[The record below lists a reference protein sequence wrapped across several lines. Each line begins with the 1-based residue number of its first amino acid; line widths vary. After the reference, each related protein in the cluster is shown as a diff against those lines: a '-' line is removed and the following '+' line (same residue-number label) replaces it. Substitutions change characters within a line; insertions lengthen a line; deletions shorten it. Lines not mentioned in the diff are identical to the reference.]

1 MDKIQHSTISTNGIN
16 IHFASIGSGPVV
28 LFLHGFPELWYSW
41 RHQLLFLASKGF
53 RAIAPDLRGFGDSD
67 APPSPSSYT
76 PHHIVGDLIGLL
88 DHLGIDQVFL
98 VGHDWGAMMAWYFC
112 LFRPDRVKALV
123 NLSVHYTPRNPAGSP
138 LAVTRRYLG
147 DDFYICKFQEP
158 GVAEADFGSVDTA
171 TMMKK
176 FLTMRDPRPAII
188 PNGFKTLLETPEILP
203 SWLTE
208 EDIEYF
214 ASKFSKTGFTG
225 GFNYYRALDITWE
238 LTGPWSR
245 AQIKVPTKF
254 IVGDLDLVYNFP
266 GAKEYIHGGGF
277 KKDVPLLEDVVVIE
291 GAAHFINQE
300 KPDEIS
306 SLIYDF
312 ITKF

>member
-1 MDKIQHSTISTNGIN
+1 M
-16 IHFASIGSGPVV
+16 V
-28 LFLHGFPELWYSW
+28 
-41 RHQLLFLASKGF
+41 
-53 RAIAPDLRGFGDSD
+53 
-67 APPSPSSYT
+67 
-76 PHHIVGDLIGLL
+76 
-88 DHLGIDQVFL
+88 
-98 VGHDWGAMMAWYFC
+98 
-112 LFRPDRVKALV
+112 
-123 NLSVHYTPRNPAGSP
+123 P
-138 LAVTRRYLG
+138 LAVTRLCE
-147 DDFYICKFQEP
+147 FWNKP

-176 FLTMRDPRPAII
+176 FLTMKDPSPPII
-188 PNGFKTLLETPEILP
+188 PKGTLLATPEILP

-225 GFNYYRALDITWE
+225 GFNYYRALDLTWE

-245 AQIKVPTKF
+245 GEIKVPAKF
-254 IVGDLDLVYNFP
+254 IVGDLDLVYDFP

-300 KPDEIS
+300 KADEIS
-306 SLIYDF
+306 SHL
-312 ITKF
+312 